1 MSNILSSY
9 SHTHTHTHTHKQTHT
24 HRDLY
29 WEQHYTTISM
39 AGHEQDEV
47 FDVGLSE
54 YPLPEQI
61 EKLIEAGIT

>member
-1 MSNILSSY
+1 
-9 SHTHTHTHTHKQTHT
+9 
-24 HRDLY
+24 
-29 WEQHYTTISM
+29 M